1 MVCLNIIS
9 VEECSRMN
17 NKSCGDCESFHLP
30 SWQPVS
36 INQDYTSFVGN
47 VDIVDNVGNVENV
60 DNDDNVDSLNNIC
73 NVDNVDNGILIV

>member
-1 MVCLNIIS
+1 
-9 VEECSRMN
+9 MN

-47 VDIVDNVGNVENV
+47 VDIVDNVGNV